1 MKHHRGQTR
10 TISFRLSGTQ
20 LKELERQAEEFK
32 ISLGDLSRAVVDRY
46 IKNEE
51 FRAILTVA
59 QAIGDLQERQ
69 GETLNSSLA
78 DLTAEIKALRRDFN
92 IALTE
97 KV

>member
-1 MKHHRGQTR
+1 MKHGGRTR
-10 TISFRLSGTQ
+10 TISFRLSGAP

-32 ISLGDLSRAVVDRY
+32 LSLGDLSRAVVDRY

-51 FRAILTVA
+51 LRVILTVA

-69 GETLNSSLA
+69 GETVNSRLA
-78 DLTAEIKALRRDFN
+78 DLTAEVKALRRDFN